1 MEVCGEKGKDS
12 GPGVRSV
19 SWNCDLGSY
28 GPVKFSTRNI
38 PCDFDFGGH
47 RREYSFFRVVHKAE
61 SGAKYRTTSRTYLG
75 LVLIVIYW
83 VLYVL
88 RHR

>member
-1 MEVCGEKGKDS
+1 MRKAKIAALECALLVGIVIS
-12 GPGVRSV
+12 ARLTPLNFPLATFLAISISV
-19 SWNCDLGSY
+19 
-28 GPVKFSTRNI
+28 VIAANI
-38 PCDFDFGGH
+38 L
-47 RREYSFFRVVHKAE
+47 FFRVVHKAE